1 MPSSRRTVA
10 PAGNPDSGKTTA
22 FNALAGAHQ
31 HVSDC
36 PGVTVNKEAGE

>member
-22 FNALAGAHQ
+22 FNVLKDARQYTGN
-31 HVSDC
+31 C
-36 PGVTVNKEAGE
+36 PGVTVDKEAGE